1 MNPRR
6 TADFSGAEPLSKQGW
21 GEYRTW
27 PPGRHGAGPTQFFF
41 YPAKFYLP
49 AGRPEHALV
58 EDT

>member
-6 TADFSGAEPLSKQGW
+6 TADFSGAEPLRKQGW
-21 GEYRTW
+21 GEYRMW
-27 PPGRHGAGPTQFFF
+27 PPGRHGRNLFT
-41 YPAKFYLP
+41 AKFYLP